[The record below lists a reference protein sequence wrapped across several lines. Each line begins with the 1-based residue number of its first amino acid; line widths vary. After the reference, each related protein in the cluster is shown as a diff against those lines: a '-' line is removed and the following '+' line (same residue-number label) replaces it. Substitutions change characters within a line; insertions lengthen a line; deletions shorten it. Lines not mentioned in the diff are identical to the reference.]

1 MVSTVHHM
9 DGEFKKSVNAI
20 DTRTISSAS
29 SGMRVMVPEP
39 SRSIFWRIRRI
50 VVIIEIEIWFTVAKE
65 IYKQLL
71 CVQMKKLSRAVK
83 YVFQ

>member
-9 DGEFKKSVNAI
+9 DGDFKKSVNAV

-39 SRSIFWRIRRI
+39 SRSIFWRNRRI
-50 VVIIEIEIWFTVAKE
+50 VVTIELEI
-65 IYKQLL
+65 
-71 CVQMKKLSRAVK
+71 
-83 YVFQ
+83 